1 MVVAYVVI
9 DSQSKALD
17 HTFTYEIPAS
27 FQGDDP
33 TDAHVAAVGKAV
45 LIEYGKQ
52 KCVGFIYSIK
62 HDVDP
67 IVYNFEVKP
76 ILDVLS
82 ESYFDEPMAKLL
94 LWLSRRFITP
104 LFAAFRLALPA
115 DGAPRFIHH
124 RDGTSTLKKATRRPS
139 NFEFCEREVAEFS
152 NTYSRPETLTPE
164 QKHALEVI
172 EEMRAKKN
180 GSCILVDGVTGSGKT
195 EIYLQAIEH
204 VLAEGK
210 NAIVLVPEISLTPQ
224 TVARFKSRFGNE
236 IAVVHSKMTSTQRRQ
251 QWFWIKD
258 GHARIV
264 IGPRSALFAP
274 LKNVGIVEI
283 DEEHETTYKQ
293 ESAPRYHAR
302 TVAKKMMEN
311 AGGILVLGSATP
323 SIESL
328 YSAKHDKNWRRVELT
343 VRATGQLLPSV
354 EIVDMTALP
363 NGGKYS
369 LFSKQ
374 LQNAILHEIE
384 GGHKVVLLMNQR
396 GYSKFVVCRDCG
408 FVPKCPNCS
417 TSLTYHESD
426 NKLKCHYCNYAVD
439 NPPLCPNCGSPYMMR
454 LGTGTQRIEGE
465 LRKMFASDD
474 DFTDV
479 EIIRMDADT
488 TSEEGAHEALLKK
501 FDDANRAV
509 LLGTQMIAKG
519 LDFDEITLVGV
530 INADT
535 VMHVPDFRATERTF
549 DLIEQVS
556 GRSGR
561 STYQGKVVVQTYEP
575 DNSALRAAKEH
586 DRELFLRVELP
597 KRKVLK
603 YPPYVSIVRFLV
615 WSHDKDAALSAA
627 NSLHEKLI
635 SALKREIE
643 KGVNVSP
650 VSPCPYEKMQRSWR
664 FHIIVKVPLTLDI
677 NKKLD
682 AVYRK
687 FSSPKVVS
695 TAVDVDPL
703 SLT

>member
-1 MVVAYVVI
+1 MVVAHVVI
-9 DSQSKALD
+9 DSQSKSLD
-17 HTFTYEIPAS
+17 HTFSYEVPAS

-33 TDAHVAAVGKAV
+33 NDENVAAVGKAV
-45 LIEYGKQ
+45 LVEYGKQ
-52 KCVGFIYSIK
+52 KCVAFIYSIER
-62 HDVDP
+62 DVDP
-67 IVYNFEVKP
+67 DFLDFEVKP
-76 ILDVLS
+76 IIDVLS
-82 ESYFDEPMAKLL
+82 ESYFDESMAKLL
-94 LWLSRRFITP
+94 LWLSRKFITP
-104 LFAAFRLALPA
+104 FFAAFRLALPA
-115 DGAPRFIHH
+115 DGAPRFIRH
-124 RDGTSTLKKATRRPS
+124 RDGTTSLKRAYRRPG

-152 NTYSRPETLTPE
+152 NTYSRPENLTPE

-172 EEMRAKKN
+172 EDLRAKEN
-180 GSCILVDGVTGSGKT
+180 GSCVLIDGVTGSGKT
-195 EIYLQAIEH
+195 EIYLQAIER

-236 IAVVHSKMTSTQRRQ
+236 IAVIHSKMTDTQRRQ

-258 GHARIV
+258 GNARIV

-274 LKNVGIVEI
+274 LKKVGIVVI

-323 SIESL
+323 SIEAL
-328 YSAKHDKNWRRVELT
+328 YNAKHDKNWKRVELT
-343 VRATGQLLPSV
+343 TRATGQLLPKV
-354 EIVDMTALP
+354 EIVDMTNLP

-369 LFSKQ
+369 LFSLVLK
-374 LQNAILHEIE
+374 NAIYEEINA
-384 GGHKVVLLMNQR
+384 GHKVVLLLNQR
-396 GYSKFVVCRDCG
+396 GYSKFLICRDCG

-439 NPPLCPNCGSPYMMR
+439 NPPLCPNCGSPYMKR

-465 LRKMFASDD
+465 LRKMFAADD
-474 DFTDV
+474 CFEDV
-479 EIIRMDADT
+479 EVIRMDADT
-488 TSEEGAHEALLKK
+488 TSAEGAHEALLKK

-561 STYQGKVVVQTYEP
+561 STHKGRVIVQTYEP
-575 DNSALRAAKEH
+575 DNSALRAAQEH

-603 YPPYVSIVRFLV
+603 YPPYVSIVRLLV
-615 WSHDKDAALSAA
+615 WSHDKVAALNAA
-627 NSLHEKLI
+627 NSLHSKVTG
-635 SALKREIE
+635 ALKKEIE
-643 KGVNVSP
+643 RGVVVSP
-650 VSPCPYEKMQRSWR
+650 AAPCPYEKMQRSWR
-664 FHIIVKVPLTLDI
+664 FHIIVKVPLNLDV
-677 NKKLD
+677 NKKLGEL
-682 AVYRK
+682 YRK
-687 FSSPKVVS
+687 FSPGKGVS